1 MNKIGLL
8 ILAIVGMVAFIAA
21 LCFYH
26 AFVLATLWTWF
37 IVPLGVAKIGYAH
50 AYGLS
55 LIPSVILGTRG
66 LNIGLKKEED
76 AKWSEGVSAL
86 IYPAVALLFGYIAV
100 GFI

>member
-8 ILAIVGMVAFIAA
+8 VIAIIGMIAFIAVIC
-21 LCFYH
+21 LYQ

-37 IVPLGVAKIGYAH
+37 IVPLGVVKIGLTH

-66 LNIGLKKEED
+66 LGIGLKKDED
-76 AKWSEGVSAL
+76 AKWSPIVSAL